1 MGKDTSMTPAKPILR
16 VAILAYGSLAVDP
29 GEELDAMVHERI
41 HPYRTPFAVEYARL
55 SPHRGRGPVLAIVPD
70 EEGEPVE
77 GYLLL
82 LNEGVS
88 VESAT
93 RALWR
98 RETHQVGSKKLPLG
112 AERRDVQLTTRLAE
126 ADAVLYWAAPS
137 NYPRP
142 DAAGLAR
149 RAIDSAR
156 GPAGAARQDGIS
168 YLAQAIAAGI
178 RTRLTDAYVAAVLEQ
193 TGAAD
198 LDGAWQWCRSQ
209 PRSEP
214 PPETEPSTPAES

>member
-1 MGKDTSMTPAKPILR
+1 MSDDTSATPVKHSLR

-29 GEELDAMVHERI
+29 GDELAALIGERI

-55 SPHRGRGPVLAIVPD
+55 SPHRGQGPVLAIVPD
-70 EEGEPVE
+70 EEGEPVD
-77 GYLLL
+77 GYLLIM
-82 LNEGVS
+82 NDGVS

-112 AERRDVQLTTRLAE
+112 AERRHVQLTTHLPE
-126 ADAVLYWAAPS
+126 ADAVLYWGAPS

-156 GPAGAARQDGIS
+156 GPAGAERKDGIS
-168 YLAQAIAAGI
+168 YLAKVIAAGI
-178 RTRLTDAYVAAVLEQ
+178 RTRLTDPYVAAVLEQ

-198 LDGAWQWCRSQ
+198 LDAAWQWCRSQ

-214 PPETEPSTPAES
+214 PPEPEPSTAPEG

>member
-1 MGKDTSMTPAKPILR
+1 MTSEALTIPVQHGLR
-16 VAILAYGSLAVDP
+16 VAILAYGPLATDP
-29 GEELDAMVHERI
+29 GDELAALIGERI

-55 SPHRGRGPVLAIVPD
+55 SPHRGQGPVLTVVPE
-70 EEGEPVE
+70 EEGDPVN

-82 LNEGVS
+82 MKDGVS
-88 VESAT
+88 VETAT

-98 RETHQVGSKKLPLG
+98 RETHQVGSEKLPLG
-112 AERRDVQLTTRLAE
+112 TERRDIHLTTDLPE
-126 ADAVLYWAAPS
+126 ADAALYWSAQS

-168 YLAQAIAAGI
+168 YLAKVIAAGI

-198 LDGAWQWCRSQ
+198 LEAAWQWCRSQ

-214 PPETEPSTPAES
+214 PPATEPSALV

>member
-1 MGKDTSMTPAKPILR
+1 MSDDTAATPVQHTLR
-16 VAILAYGSLAVDP
+16 VAILAYGSLVVDP
-29 GEELDAMVHERI
+29 GEELAALIHEQT

-55 SPHRGRGPVLAIVPD
+55 SPHRSQGPVLTVVPD
-70 EEGEPVE
+70 EEGDPVD
-77 GYLLL
+77 GYLLF
-82 LNEGVS
+82 LNDGVS
-88 VESAT
+88 VEAAT
-93 RALWR
+93 RVLWR

-112 AERRDVQLTTRLAE
+112 AERRNIQLTTRLPE
-126 ADAVLYWAAPS
+126 ADAVLYWAAQS

-156 GPAGAARQDGIS
+156 GPAGAARKDGIS
-168 YLAQAIAAGI
+168 YLGQAIAAGI

-198 LDGAWQWCRSQ
+198 LDAAWQWCRSQ
-209 PRSEP
+209 PRGEP
-214 PPETEPSTPAES
+214 PPEAEPSAAPEG